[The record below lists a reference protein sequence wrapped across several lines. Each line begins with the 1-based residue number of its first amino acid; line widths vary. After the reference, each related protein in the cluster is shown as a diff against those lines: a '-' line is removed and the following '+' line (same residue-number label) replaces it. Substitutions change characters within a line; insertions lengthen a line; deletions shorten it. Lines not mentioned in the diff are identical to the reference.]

1 MRDFARLDS
10 RSVSVAVPRSAHP
23 RTRALPLR
31 GSAATVAFL
40 GALLAGSLVL
50 RTRRLDTGF
59 WIDEALS
66 VGIASH
72 PLTEIPEVLRQDG
85 SPPLYYAVLHFWMR
99 LFGSG
104 EAATHVLSLV
114 FALLAIPAAYW
125 AARTVFDRRVGWV
138 AAALA
143 AVIPYLTSYGQE
155 TRMYALVAL
164 LSIVGTGAFLHA
176 FVLGERRYV
185 VVFGVVLALLLYT
198 HYWAIFFAVGA
209 AAALVFLVQ
218 QSRERRTD
226 VRDAL
231 VAFGAAALV
240 YSAWIPIFVYH
251 ALHTGAPWSKTPSLA
266 KLIAAPVAL
275 VSSDSAA
282 MALLLAGGVGIAA
295 IMRAG
300 DSRERKAVLAT
311 IVFGVAA
318 LVSAWISSQIEPAW
332 ANRYLGLLLGPLVLL
347 AAAGMARAGRLGAV
361 ALALVL
367 VIWVTH
373 TGPENKSNVEDV
385 AAQIA
390 PTVETGDIVIA
401 TQPDQVPALH
411 YYLGPEL
418 SYATPI
424 GHVGD
429 PSVMDWRDA
438 LPRLRAAHPNK
449 TLLPLLDRLPVGRQ
463 VVLVR
468 PIVRDPDQ
476 DVAPWIATIRQKSIE
491 WGRALGR
498 DDRFRR
504 EDAVPRSVLDRV
516 ASIEVRAVVY
526 VKETAASR
534 ESQRG

>member
-1 MRDFARLDS
+1 MARSADV
-10 RSVSVAVPRSAHP
+10 RPAGVSVAVPRRPAA
-23 RTRALPLR
+23 RARAVPI
-31 GSAATVAFL
+31 GGTAATALFL

-85 SPPLYYAVLHFWMR
+85 SPPLYYALLHFWIR
-99 LFGSG
+99 IFGSS
-104 EAATHVLSLV
+104 ETATHVLSLI

-176 FVLGERRYV
+176 FVFGRRRYV

-198 HYWAIFFAVGA
+198 HYWALFFAVGA

-218 QSRERRTD
+218 QSRERR
-226 VRDAL
+226 VELRDAVL
-231 VAFGAAALV
+231 AFGAAALV
-240 YSAWIPIFVYH
+240 WAAWVPMFVYH
-251 ALHTGAPWSKTPSLA
+251 ALHTGAPWSRTPSLA

-295 IMRAG
+295 VIRAG
-300 DSRERKAVLAT
+300 DTPERKAVLAT

-318 LVSAWISSQIEPAW
+318 LLAAWTSSQIEPAW
-332 ANRYLGLLLGPLVLL
+332 ANRYLGLLLGPLLLL
-347 AAAGMARAGRLGAV
+347 AAVGMARAGRLGGV

-385 AAQIA
+385 AAQVA
-390 PTVETGDIVIA
+390 PTLEPGDIVIA

-411 YYLGPEL
+411 YYLGPQL
-418 SYATPI
+418 SYATPM

-429 PSVMDWRDA
+429 PRVMDWRDA
-438 LPRLRAAHPNK
+438 LSRLQAAHPNK

-468 PIVRDPDQ
+468 PIVRDADP
-476 DVAPWIATIRQKSIE
+476 DVAPWIATIRQKSVE

-498 DDRFRR
+498 DKRFERV
-504 EDAVPRSVLDRV
+504 DAVPRSVLDRV

-526 VKETAASR
+526 EKTTAAVRTSR
-534 ESQRG
+534 RG

>member
-10 RSVSVAVPRSAHP
+10 GSVSVAVPRKATL
-23 RTRALPLR
+23 RARALPI
-31 GSAATVAFL
+31 GGTAATVAFL

-85 SPPLYYAVLHFWMR
+85 SPPLYYVLLHFWIR

-104 EAATHVLSLV
+104 ETATHVLSLV

-209 AAALVFLVQ
+209 AAALAFLVQ
-218 QSRERRTD
+218 QSRERRIE

-231 VAFGAAALV
+231 IAFAAAALV
-240 YSAWIPIFVYH
+240 YAAWIPIFVYH

-295 IMRAG
+295 ILRAG
-300 DSRERKAVLAT
+300 DSPERKAVLAT

-318 LVSAWISSQIEPAW
+318 LLSAWISSQIEPAW

-390 PTVETGDIVIA
+390 PTLESGDIVIA

-424 GHVGD
+424 GHVRD

-438 LPRLRAAHPNK
+438 LSRLREAHPDK

-468 PIVRDPDQ
+468 PIVRDPDE
-476 DVAPWIATIRQKSIE
+476 DLAPWIATIRQKSVE

-498 DDRFRR
+498 DKRFRR
-504 EDAVPRSVLDRV
+504 EDAVPRSLLDRV
-516 ASIEVRAVVY
+516 AAIEVRAVVY

-534 ESQRG
+534 ESRRE

>member
-1 MRDFARLDS
+1 M
-10 RSVSVAVPRSAHP
+10 SVAVPRRHASHA
-23 RTRALPLR
+23 RALPI
-31 GSAATVAFL
+31 GGTAATVAFL

-72 PLTEIPEVLRQDG
+72 ALTEIPEVLRQDG
-85 SPPLYYAVLHFWMR
+85 SPPLYYVLLHFWIR

-104 EAATHVLSLV
+104 ETATHVLSLI

-155 TRMYALVAL
+155 TRMYSLVAL

-176 FVLGERRYV
+176 FVFGRRRYV
-185 VVFGVVLALLLYT
+185 VLFGVVLAVLLYT
-198 HYWAIFFAVGA
+198 HYWAFFFAVGA
-209 AAALVFLVQ
+209 GAALLFVIQ
-218 QSRERRTD
+218 QSRERRLE
-226 VRDAL
+226 VRDAI

-240 YSAWIPIFVYH
+240 FAPWIPMFVYH

-266 KLIAAPVAL
+266 RLLVAPVAL

-282 MALLLAGGVGIAA
+282 MALLLAGGVGVAA
-295 IMRAG
+295 IIRAG
-300 DSRERKAVLAT
+300 DSPERKAVLAT

-373 TGPENKSNVEDV
+373 TGPEKKSNVQDV

-390 PTVETGDIVIA
+390 PTLEPGDTVIA
-401 TQPDQVPALH
+401 TQPDQIPALR
-411 YYLGPEL
+411 YYLGPQL
-418 SYATPI
+418 AYATPL
-424 GHVGD
+424 GPVRD
-429 PSVMDWRDA
+429 PRVMDWRNA
-438 LPRLRAAHPNK
+438 LARLRAARPER
-449 TLLPLLDRLPVGRQ
+449 TLVPLLDGLPNGRR

-468 PIVRDPDQ
+468 PIVRDADQ
-476 DVAPWIATIRQKSIE
+476 DAAPWIATIRDRSVE
-491 WGRALGR
+491 WGRALGQDR
-498 DDRFRR
+498 RFRR
-504 EDAVPRSVLDRV
+504 LDAVPRSVLDRV

-526 VKETAASR
+526 EKTSSAAR
-534 ESQRG
+534 TTRRG

>member
-1 MRDFARLDS
+1 VSDLARVDS
-10 RSVSVAVPRSAHP
+10 GSVSVAVPRRETP
-23 RTRALPLR
+23 RARALPL
-31 GSAATVAFL
+31 GGTAATVAFL

-66 VGIASH
+66 VGVASH
-72 PLTEIPEVLRQDG
+72 SLTEIPEVLRQDG
-85 SPPLYYAVLHFWMR
+85 APPLYYVLLHLWIR

-114 FALLAIPAAYW
+114 FALLCIPAAYW

-176 FVLGERRYV
+176 FVFGRRRYV
-185 VVFGVVLALLLYT
+185 VVFAVVLALLLYT

-218 QSRERRTD
+218 QSRERRVE
-226 VRDAL
+226 VRDAVL
-231 VAFGAAALV
+231 AFGAAALV
-240 YSAWIPIFVYH
+240 YAAWIPMFVYH
-251 ALHTGAPWSKTPSLA
+251 ALHTGAPWSRTPSLA

-282 MALLLAGGVGIAA
+282 MALLLAGGVGVAA
-295 IMRAG
+295 IIRAG
-300 DSRERKAVLAT
+300 DSPERKAVLAT

-373 TGPENKSNVEDV
+373 TGPERKSNVEDV

-390 PTVETGDIVIA
+390 PTLEPGDIVIA
-401 TQPDQVPALH
+401 TQPDQIPALH
-411 YYLGPEL
+411 YYLGSQL

-424 GHVGD
+424 GHVRD

-438 LPRLRAAHPNK
+438 LPRLQAARPEN
-449 TLLPLLDRLPVGRQ
+449 TLVPLLDRLPVGRQ

-468 PIVRDPDQ
+468 PIVRDADP
-476 DVAPWIATIRQKSIE
+476 DVAPWIATIRHKSVE

-498 DDRFRR
+498 DKRFGRV
-504 EDAVPRSVLDRV
+504 DAVPRSVLDRV

-526 VKETAASR
+526 EKKTAAAR
-534 ESQRG
+534 ESRRG

>member
-1 MRDFARLDS
+1 VTDLARF
-10 RSVSVAVPRSAHP
+10 VSGTVPVAVPRRVTP
-23 RTRALPLR
+23 RARALPLA
-31 GSAATVAFL
+31 GTAATVAFL
-40 GALLAGSLVL
+40 GALVVGSLIL
-50 RTRRLDTGF
+50 RTRRLDTAF

-66 VGIASH
+66 VGIASY
-72 PLTEIPEVLRQDG
+72 PLAEIPEVLRLDG
-85 SPPLYYAVLHFWMR
+85 SPPLYYVLLHFWIR
-99 LFGSG
+99 LFGTG

-114 FALLAIPAAYW
+114 FALLCIPAAYW
-125 AARTVFDRRVGWV
+125 AARAVFDRRVGWV

-155 TRMYALVAL
+155 TRMYSLVAL
-164 LSIVGTGAFLHA
+164 LSIVGTGAFLQA
-176 FVLGERRYV
+176 FVFERRRYV
-185 VVFGVVLALLLYT
+185 VVFAAVLALLLYT
-198 HYWAIFFAVGA
+198 HYWAIFLAVGA

-218 QSRERRTD
+218 QARERRIEL
-226 VRDAL
+226 RDAL
-231 VAFGAAALV
+231 LAFGVAGIV
-240 YSAWIPIFVYH
+240 YAPWIPMFIYH

-266 KLIAAPVAL
+266 KLLAAPVAL

-295 IMRAG
+295 IIRSA
-300 DSRERKAVLAT
+300 DTPERKAVLAT

-347 AAAGMARAGRLGAV
+347 AAAGMVRAGRLGAV

-367 VIWVTH
+367 LIWVTH
-373 TGPENKSNVEDV
+373 TGPESKSNVEDV

-390 PTVETGDIVIA
+390 PTLGTGDIVIA

-411 YYLGPEL
+411 YYLGGEL

-424 GHVGD
+424 GHVSD
-429 PSVMDWRDA
+429 PRIMDWRDA
-438 LPRLRAAHPNK
+438 LPRLQAARPEK
-449 TLLPLLDRLPVGRQ
+449 TLVPLLDRLPVGRQ

-468 PIVRDPDQ
+468 PIVRDADRE
-476 DVAPWIATIRQKSIE
+476 VAPWIAAIRDKSVE

-498 DDRFRR
+498 DNRFRR
-504 EDAVPRSVLDRV
+504 VDAVPRSLLDRV

-526 VKETAASR
+526 VKETAAATKSR
-534 ESQRG
+534 RG

>member
-1 MRDFARLDS
+1 VSDLARVDS
-10 RSVSVAVPRSAHP
+10 GSVSVAVPRRETP
-23 RTRALPLR
+23 RARVLPL
-31 GSAATVAFL
+31 GGTATTVAFV

-50 RTRRLDTGF
+50 RTRRLETGF

-72 PLTEIPEVLRQDG
+72 ALAEIPEVLRQDG
-85 SPPLYYAVLHFWMR
+85 SPPLYYALLHFWIR
-99 LFGSG
+99 LFGSS
-104 EAATHVLSLV
+104 ETATHVLSLL

-155 TRMYALVAL
+155 TRMYALVGL
-164 LSIVGTGAFLHA
+164 LSIVGMGAFLHA
-176 FVLGERRYV
+176 FVFGRRRYV
-185 VVFGVVLALLLYT
+185 VVFAVVLALLLYT

-209 AAALVFLVQ
+209 AVALVFLVQ
-218 QSRERRTD
+218 QSRERRIE
-226 VRDAL
+226 VRDAVL
-231 VAFGAAALV
+231 AFGAAVLV
-240 YSAWIPIFVYH
+240 YAPWIPMFVYH
-251 ALHTGAPWSKTPSLA
+251 ALHTGAPWSRTPSLA

-300 DSRERKAVLAT
+300 DSPERKAVLAT

-373 TGPENKSNVEDV
+373 TGPEKKSNVEDV

-390 PTVETGDIVIA
+390 PTLETGDIVIA
-401 TQPDQVPALH
+401 TQPDQIPALH

-424 GHVGD
+424 GHVSD

-438 LPRLRAAHPNK
+438 LSRLRAAHPDK
-449 TLLPLLDRLPVGRQ
+449 TLVPLLDRLPVGRQ

-468 PIVRDPDQ
+468 PIVRDSDRE
-476 DVAPWIATIRQKSIE
+476 VAPWIATIRDRSVE
-491 WGRALGR
+491 WGRALGS
-498 DDRFRR
+498 DERFRR
-504 EDAVPRSVLDRV
+504 VDAVPRSLLDRV

-526 VKETAASR
+526 VKETEAATKSR
-534 ESQRG
+534 RG

>member
-1 MRDFARLDS
+1 MSDLARVDS
-10 RSVSVAVPRSAHP
+10 GGVSVAVPRRHAAQA
-23 RTRALPLR
+23 RALPI
-31 GSAATVAFL
+31 GGTAATAAFL

-72 PLTEIPEVLRQDG
+72 ALTEIPEVLRQDG
-85 SPPLYYAVLHFWMR
+85 SPPLYYLLLHFWIR

-104 EAATHVLSLV
+104 ETATHVLSLI

-155 TRMYALVAL
+155 TRMYSLVAL

-176 FVLGERRYV
+176 FVFGRRRYV
-185 VVFGVVLALLLYT
+185 VLFGVVLAVLLYT
-198 HYWAIFFAVGA
+198 HYWAVFFAVGA
-209 AAALVFLVQ
+209 GVALLFVIQ
-218 QSRERRTD
+218 QSRDRGLE

-231 VAFGAAALV
+231 IAFGAAALV
-240 YSAWIPIFVYH
+240 YAPWIPMFVYH

-266 KLIAAPVAL
+266 RLLVAPVAL

-282 MALLLAGGVGIAA
+282 MALLLAGGVGVAA
-295 IMRAG
+295 IIRAG
-300 DSRERKAVLAT
+300 DSPERKAVLAT
-311 IVFGVAA
+311 IVFGIAA

-373 TGPENKSNVEDV
+373 TGPEKKSNVQDV

-390 PTVETGDIVIA
+390 PTLEPGDTVIA
-401 TQPDQVPALH
+401 TQPDQIPALR
-411 YYLGPEL
+411 YYLGPQL
-418 SYATPI
+418 AYATPL
-424 GHVGD
+424 GPVQD
-429 PSVMDWRDA
+429 PTVMDWRNA
-438 LPRLRAAHPNK
+438 LARLRAAHPEK
-449 TLLPLLDRLPVGRQ
+449 TLVPLLDGLPDGRQ

-468 PIVRDPDQ
+468 PIVRDADQ
-476 DVAPWIATIRQKSIE
+476 DVAPWIATIRDRSAE
-491 WGRALGR
+491 WGRALGQ
-498 DDRFRR
+498 DERFRR
-504 EDAVPRSVLDRV
+504 VDAVPRSVLDRV

-526 VKETAASR
+526 EKTSR
-534 ESQRG
+534 RRG